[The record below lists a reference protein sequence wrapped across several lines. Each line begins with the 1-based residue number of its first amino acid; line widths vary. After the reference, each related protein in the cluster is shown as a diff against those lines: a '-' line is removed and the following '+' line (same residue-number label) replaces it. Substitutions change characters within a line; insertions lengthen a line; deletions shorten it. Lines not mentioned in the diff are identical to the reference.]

1 MKKIYIVLGIAA
13 SMMFSSCSDFLDR
26 EPSTELPSETAITT
40 VSDLKNAINGV
51 GYLLSGDPVGFERM
65 TYPGEFGLFA
75 DLRSQDFKAARDDGQ
90 TSEIRLYNY
99 NPNGIYPDYGYRI
112 FYAAL
117 ANVNNALASVPN
129 VTTSNAEEEKQVV
142 DYTGQLL
149 AWRGLL
155 HFDLAR
161 MFCHIPTTVT
171 NPEQSLG
178 LVISDEL
185 YPTDYKGTR
194 SNLKETY
201 KFIIDQFS
209 AAIELLG
216 DEKSNGYFN
225 KYAALA
231 LRARAYLYNGEY
243 DKALADAKAVIDSQ
257 KYKMLTRDSYVEAW
271 GKEGADETIF
281 ELLITDKYNP
291 QRYGMGYY
299 CDADGYPECSFKTDA
314 YLYQYLTANKDKDVR
329 AKLIKPGEIKG
340 KKYYFPNK
348 YPGRDG
354 NAYVNDP
361 KIIRLSEVY
370 LIAAEAQ
377 WHLDNDAHDEPSY
390 DLAGTSAAAAEY
402 INAIQ
407 KNRIEGYE
415 DVSSVTL
422 EDILHQYEIEMF
434 AENQITFA
442 YWRNHQ
448 DIKSGEAGQD
458 IKYNDYRTIM
468 AIPQSER
475 DQNANL
481 QQNPE
486 Y

>member
-1 MKKIYIVLGIAA
+1 MKKIYLALGIAA
-13 SMMFSSCSDFLDR
+13 SVMLSSCSDFLDR

-40 VSDLKNAINGV
+40 VDDLENAVNGI
-51 GYLLSGDPVGFERM
+51 GYLLSGDPIGFERM
-65 TYPGEFGLFA
+65 TYPAEFGLFA
-75 DLRSQDFKAARDDGQ
+75 DFRSQDFKVADENGQ
-90 TSEIRLYNY
+90 TSEIRKYNY
-99 NPNGIYPDYGYRI
+99 NPNGVFPTYGYKI

-117 ANVNNALASVPN
+117 ANVNNALASIPN
-129 VTTSNAEEEKQVV
+129 IEGDEATINDFK
-142 DYTGQLL
+142 GQLL

-161 MFCHIPTTVT
+161 MFCYIPTTVD

-178 LVISDEL
+178 LVISNDI
-185 YPTDYKGTR
+185 YPTNYKGTR
-194 SNLKETY
+194 ANLKTTY
-201 KFIIDQFS
+201 DFIIEQFTE
-209 AAIELLG
+209 AIPLLN
-216 DEKSNGYFN
+216 EKSDNGYLN

-231 LRARAYLYNGEY
+231 LRARANLYAGKYQE
-243 DKALADAKAVIDSQ
+243 ALADAKDVIANG
-257 KYKMLTRDSYVEAW
+257 KYKMLNRDNYVDAW

-299 CDADGYPECSFKTDA
+299 CDADGYPECSFDKEG
-314 YLYQYLTANKDKDVR
+314 YLYQYLKANEDKDIR
-329 AKLIKPGEIKG
+329 AGLIKEQTIE
-340 KKYYFPNK
+340 KKSYAFPNK

-354 NAYVNDP
+354 NSYVNDP

-377 WHLDNDAHDEPSY
+377 WHIDNPGSYEVTASSADA
-390 DLAGTSAAAAEY
+390 AQY
-402 INAIQ
+402 INKIQ
-407 KNRIEGYE
+407 ENRIEGYE
-415 DVSSVTL
+415 GVSSVTL

-434 AENQITFA
+434 CENQITFA

-448 DIKSGEAGQD
+448 NIKASDLGRE
-458 IKYNDYRTIM
+458 IEYNDYRTIM
-468 AIPQSER
+468 PIPQSER

-481 QQNPE
+481 EQNPG